1 MQAGDN
7 GAAGNGADASA
18 AEGNGAAAN
27 GVDAE
32 EVEEAGELVGL
43 GAWAGT
49 AAVLQA
55 NAAAAKTTQA
65 TPRVL
70 HDGIFTAER

>member
-7 GAAGNGADASA
+7 GAGNGADASGA
-18 AEGNGAAAN
+18 DGRGAAAS

-32 EVEEAGELVGL
+32 DPGELAGL
-43 GAWAGT
+43 GARAGT

-55 NAAAAKTTQA
+55 PSAAAAKTTQA